1 MVTMDVDG
9 RCKKWSDVSLYVS
22 RYVGSVS
29 VFCCH
34 QNGKGMALLAPPPA
48 VGIFPL
54 CYRSRAVRGSE
65 DCNRNHYQSQSQS
78 QIAQSADGLGR
89 ANEGVSSIA

>member
-9 RCKKWSDVSLYVS
+9 RCKKWSDVSLYGS

-29 VFCCH
+29 AFCCH

-48 VGIFPL
+48 VGK
-54 CYRSRAVRGSE
+54 SRAVRGSE

-78 QIAQSADGLGR
+78 QIARSADGLGR